1 MMTLLLLRVV
11 RPLAIP
17 LWVKGFLE
25 FNTNLFT
32 AWNSTATW
40 GSWGSWSECSQS
52 AHGAVLAVLTGCIEG
67 SKRRER
73 QCLYDDGVVAASSQ
87 CDRCETGD
95 ISCSDGSI
103 EYERCNEGACS
114 GSTGVPVLP
123 VTLPVPQGFP
133 NSNIYCL
140 PHPIRLGVFFCH
152 LVKSVSLFGRVEK
165 Q

>member
-1 MMTLLLLRVV
+1 MKLLPLLVV

-25 FNTNLFT
+25 FSINLFT

-52 AHGAVLAVLTGCIEG
+52 CDEG

-73 QCLYDDGVVAASSQ
+73 ECLYDDGVVAASSQ

-103 EYERCNEGACS
+103 EYERCNEGVCS
-114 GSTGVPVLP
+114 GSNTG
-123 VTLPVPQGFP
+123 TK
-133 NSNIYCL
+133 
-140 PHPIRLGVFFCH
+140 VF
-152 LVKSVSLFGRVEK
+152 
-165 Q
+165 QI